1 MAAERQNLIGN
12 GEITLELEG
21 LLADER
27 RDIIAIE
34 MFKRYIEAREETRLR

>member
-1 MAAERQNLIGN
+1 MAAERRNLIGN
-12 GEITLELEG
+12 REIPLEPEE

-27 RDIIAIE
+27 RDTIAIE